1 MMNSHTNPLPRYIP
15 WTPQLVCLL
24 LTLVITEGAHVAK
37 KNEVTKKWNAVN
49 DHFFNQN
56 ETQALK
62 AELYKK
68 DDPRKIRD
76 KYKLTIATCKT
87 DIERGNLSGKSGDL
101 DQQYQLVK
109 QILME
114 IDDDEEEEAT
124 EKAQKDATKK
134 ALNDIETKIQLKNR
148 PNPLKK
154 RDLDGNIVD
163 SSDPTRKP
171 RKDSFEEQLMQWM
184 QGKTGDSAQAQ
195 PEANITKGK
204 LMHYITSNNITV
216 DRLLEEAQIH
226 DADEDVVGLLFKI
239 NLLSTVWCLSP
250 L

>member
-1 MMNSHTNPLPRYIP
+1 M
-15 WTPQLVCLL
+15 
-24 LTLVITEGAHVAK
+24 
-37 KNEVTKKWNAVN
+37 
-49 DHFFNQN
+49 
-56 ETQALK
+56 K

-134 ALNDIETKIQLKNR
+134 ALNDIETH
-148 PNPLKK
+148 
-154 RDLDGNIVD
+154 
-163 SSDPTRKP
+163 S
-171 RKDSFEEQLMQWM
+171 M
-184 QGKTGDSAQAQ
+184 
-195 PEANITKGK
+195 
-204 LMHYITSNNITV
+204 NN
-216 DRLLEEAQIH
+216 
-226 DADEDVVGLLFKI
+226 
-239 NLLSTVWCLSP
+239 
-250 L
+250 